1 MISQQV
7 FGCCIAKFADTKLF
21 DTRPP
26 IYTQGH
32 VRAVHIRY
40 VSAHARGLGTVVAR
54 GQKRLGR
61 GTGKCPR
68 ISIIHEIHIT
78 KHLLQNIHNMFGTP

>member
-40 VSAHARGLGTVVAR
+40 VSAHARGLGTVVTR
-54 GQKRLGR
+54 GQRQRHQQMSPELAFL
-61 GTGKCPR
+61 TN
-68 ISIIHEIHIT
+68 
-78 KHLLQNIHNMFGTP
+78 LHNAYQMP